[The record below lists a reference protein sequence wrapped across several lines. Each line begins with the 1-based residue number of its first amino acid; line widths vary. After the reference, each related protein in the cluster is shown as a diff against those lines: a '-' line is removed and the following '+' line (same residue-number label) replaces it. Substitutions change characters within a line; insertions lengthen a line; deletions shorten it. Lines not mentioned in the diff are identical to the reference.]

1 MVVVVVPLP
10 RKLFLRPFI
19 FIEFTMSNFHCRD
32 PCSLSQ
38 SFEYIRSRLSNY
50 HCYYPH
56 KSVHEIFLSI
66 ETANPPLVISRNAR
80 LIYQRPLENDSLRG
94 KGRHYSKE
102 VAVGGHSNRSFPR
115 PSIET
120 FESRLGR
127 KKESK
132 KEGRKRDVA
141 TRLEKV

>member
-1 MVVVVVPLP
+1 MVPLP

-19 FIEFTMSNFHCRD
+19 FIEFTTSNFHCRD

-50 HCYYPH
+50 HCYYPQ

-94 KGRHYSKE
+94 RGGTTRRKWQLVGIATDLSLVLRSKLSSQDSE
-102 VAVGGHSNRSFPR
+102 ERRKVRKKAGN
-115 PSIET
+115 ET
-120 FESRLGR
+120 SRLV
-127 KKESK
+127 SK
-132 KEGRKRDVA
+132 KSDDN
-141 TRLEKV
+141 